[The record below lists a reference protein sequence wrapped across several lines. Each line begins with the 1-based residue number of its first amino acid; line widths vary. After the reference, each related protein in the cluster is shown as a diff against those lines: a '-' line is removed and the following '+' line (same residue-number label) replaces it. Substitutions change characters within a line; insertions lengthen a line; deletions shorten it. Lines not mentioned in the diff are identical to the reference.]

1 MSRIKNDVLYIVR
14 VYDKRS
20 GKAMD
25 YPCEENRIY
34 ECMSWV
40 ADRLACNV
48 AEYELREEN
57 FCRSNGVPYGEV
69 IDRARE
75 RKKNFNYAVFEGEE
89 DRYCRDDV
97 LYPLAEEEE
106 IVDPFAGKESQK
118 FESSS
123 SDS

>member
-25 YPCEENRIY
+25 YPCEKERIY
-34 ECMSWV
+34 ECMNWL

-48 AEYELREEN
+48 SEYELREED

-69 IDRARE
+69 IDRARA
-75 RKKNFNYAVFEGEE
+75 RKKNFDYAVFEGEE
-89 DRYCRDDV
+89 DRYCSDDV
-97 LYPLAEEEE
+97 LYPPAEEEE
-106 IVDPFAGKESQK
+106 VVDPFEGKESQK
-118 FESSS
+118 FEKK
-123 SDS
+123 SDEA